1 MELILINTSK
11 LKIMLTPDDMKRY
24 SLDIDKM
31 NYDNTETRRVFWNIL
46 DTAKHETGF
55 DAASDRVCIQV
66 YPSKGGGCEMYV
78 TKLASE
84 KHERAEKKTPDTVLK
99 EEDTLCDDTY
109 VFETLGELLQF
120 CYSAS
125 LSGFNGESNLYTDG
139 KRYYLTF
146 TQKCEKVPCIEFAK
160 KVRSRLVKEYFAE
173 RCRVICK
180 SDAIAKMAS
189 FV

>member
-78 TKLASE
+78 TKLAS
-84 KHERAEKKTPDTVLK
+84 
-99 EEDTLCDDTY
+99 
-109 VFETLGELLQF
+109 
-120 CYSAS
+120 
-125 LSGFNGESNLYTDG
+125 
-139 KRYYLTF
+139 
-146 TQKCEKVPCIEFAK
+146 
-160 KVRSRLVKEYFAE
+160 
-173 RCRVICK
+173 
-180 SDAIAKMAS
+180 
-189 FV
+189 